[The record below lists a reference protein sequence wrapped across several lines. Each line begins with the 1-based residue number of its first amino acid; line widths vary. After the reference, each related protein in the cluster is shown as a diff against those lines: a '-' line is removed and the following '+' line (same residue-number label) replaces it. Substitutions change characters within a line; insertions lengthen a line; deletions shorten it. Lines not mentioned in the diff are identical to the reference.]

1 MTAKK
6 KFVFVSETPD
16 LTHRFSTELCK
27 KETDGKKRTYPE
39 EPVRTLSR
47 ERRRDNLNTTE
58 QMETTARDWKESKI
72 SLHAG
77 VRGGNKRMVMLG
89 NFSSQLS

>member
-1 MTAKK
+1 MPSVVTAKK

-58 QMETTARDWKESKI
+58 QMETTACD
-72 SLHAG
+72 
-77 VRGGNKRMVMLG
+77 
-89 NFSSQLS
+89 